1 MKCSLCSQL
10 VVSILRDVPHPG
22 QSLVAGLLD
31 DLEVSDLQQQ
41 LTSNI
46 EITEVLLSPEY
57 PRW

>member
-31 DLEVSDLQQQ
+31 DLEVSDLQQ
-41 LTSNI
+41 
-46 EITEVLLSPEY
+46 
-57 PRW
+57 